1 MDGKQEK
8 PQIFSNV
15 QEASERLD
23 AIIENSFDGIY
34 ITDGRANTI
43 KVNRAYETITGLDRA
58 DMLGKNME
66 ELERGNVISVSGSL
80 MAIRE
85 KRVVTLEQEF
95 KTGKKAVITS
105 SPICD
110 KEGQII
116 MVVTN
121 VRDLTEI
128 YHLREEM
135 GRKKQEEEK
144 LRQKL
149 LHVQGELFGS
159 RMVAQDKNTLDALFW
174 ADKVSG
180 LDATVMLL
188 GETGVGKEE
197 FARYIYQNSRRKDG
211 SFIKVN
217 CGAIPPN
224 LLESELFGYEKGA
237 FTGASKNGKLGL
249 FELADKGTI
258 FLDEIGEL
266 PFDMQVKFLRVLQEQ
281 EVERI
286 GGSRPVKID
295 VRIVAATNRN
305 LEEMVK
311 QKAFR
316 EDLFYRLMVFPI
328 HIPPLRERRKDIEP
342 LARLF
347 LGQLNK
353 KYGFRKEFT
362 FEALELLKEYRWPGN
377 IRELKNLVERAVI
390 ISNEDL
396 IGPESIPVETG
407 ERTLKAKKRKK
418 EKCTSIDLKSEL
430 HRIELQY
437 MEQAYKTFGNVRDAA
452 LSLGMTAPT
461 FVRKR
466 KQYAEENKYQVPNRK
481 AD

>member
-1 MDGKQEK
+1 MGSQQRELK
-8 PQIFSNV
+8 IFSNV
-15 QEASERLD
+15 QEANERLD
-23 AIIENSFDGIY
+23 AIIEHSFDGIY
-34 ITDGRANTI
+34 ITDGKANTI
-43 KVNRAYETITGLDRA
+43 KVNQAYETITGLHRE
-58 DMLGKNME
+58 DMIGKNMQQ
-66 ELERGNVISVSGSL
+66 LEKDHVISVSGSL
-80 MAIRE
+80 TAIRE
-85 KRVVTLEQEF
+85 KRVVTLQQEF

-105 SPICD
+105 SPIY
-110 KEGQII
+110 GQDGKII

-128 YHLREEM
+128 YHLKEEVGRRE
-135 GRKKQEEEK
+135 QEEEK
-144 LRQKL
+144 LLQKL
-149 LHVQGELFGS
+149 QHVQGNLFGN

-197 FARYIYQNSRRKDG
+197 FARYIYQNSKRKDG

-217 CGAIPPN
+217 CGAIPAN

-237 FTGASKNGKLGL
+237 FTGASKNGKIGL

-266 PFDMQVKFLRVLQEQ
+266 PLDMQVKFLRVVQEQ

-286 GGSRPVKID
+286 GGNRPVKID

-311 QKAFR
+311 QKSFR

-328 HIPPLRERRKDIEP
+328 HIPPLRERKKDIEP
-342 LARLF
+342 LAQLF
-347 LGQLNK
+347 LSKLNK
-353 KYGFRKEFT
+353 KYGFSKVFS
-362 FEALELLKEYRWPGN
+362 FEALELLKEYQWPGN

-390 ISNEDL
+390 ISSENL
-396 IGPESIPVETG
+396 IGPESIPVDIG
-407 ERTLKAKKRKK
+407 ERRLQIKGPEK
-418 EKCTSIDLKSEL
+418 EKDSCIDLKSEL

-437 MEQAYKTFGNVRDAA
+437 MERAYKTYGNVRDAA
-452 LSLGMTAPT
+452 ASLGMTPPT

-466 KQYAEENKYQVPNRK
+466 KQYAEEL
-481 AD
+481 

>member
-1 MDGKQEK
+1 MDGKQEEL
-8 PQIFSNV
+8 QIFSNV
-15 QEASERLD
+15 QEANERLD
-23 AIIENSFDGIY
+23 AIIEHSFDGIY
-34 ITDGRANTI
+34 ITDGRAKTI
-43 KVNRAYETITGLDRA
+43 KINKAYETITGLKREDVIGR
-58 DMLGKNME
+58 NME
-66 ELERGNVISVSGSL
+66 GLENENVISVSGSL

-105 SPICD
+105 SPIYD
-110 KEGQII
+110 KEGRII

-135 GRKKQEEEK
+135 GRKEQEEEK
-144 LRQKL
+144 LLQKL
-149 LHVQGELFGS
+149 QHAQGDLFGS
-159 RMVAQDKNTLDALFW
+159 QMVAQDKNTLEALFW

-197 FARYIYQNSRRKDG
+197 FARYIFQNSRRRSG

-217 CGAIPPN
+217 CGAIPAN

-237 FTGASKNGKLGL
+237 FTGASKNGKIGL

-266 PFDMQVKFLRVLQEQ
+266 PLDMQVKFLRVVQEQ

-286 GGSRPVKID
+286 GGSKPIKID

-311 QKAFR
+311 QKSFR

-342 LARLF
+342 LAQLF

-362 FEALELLKEYRWPGN
+362 FEALELLKEYQWPGN

-390 ISNEDL
+390 ISSEDL

-407 ERTLKAKKRKK
+407 DSSPKAKRQKQKK
-418 EKCTSIDLKSEL
+418 DTYIDLKSEL

-466 KQYAEENKYQVPNRK
+466 KQYKEEEI
-481 AD
+481 

>member
-8 PQIFSNV
+8 PQIFSNI

-149 LHVQGELFGS
+149 RHVQGEFFGS
-159 RMVAQDKNTLDALFW
+159 CMVAQDKNTLDALFW

-224 LLESELFGYEKGA
+224 LLESELFGY
-237 FTGASKNGKLGL
+237 
-249 FELADKGTI
+249 
-258 FLDEIGEL
+258 
-266 PFDMQVKFLRVLQEQ
+266 
-281 EVERI
+281 
-286 GGSRPVKID
+286 
-295 VRIVAATNRN
+295 
-305 LEEMVK
+305 
-311 QKAFR
+311 
-316 EDLFYRLMVFPI
+316 
-328 HIPPLRERRKDIEP
+328 
-342 LARLF
+342 
-347 LGQLNK
+347 
-353 KYGFRKEFT
+353 
-362 FEALELLKEYRWPGN
+362 
-377 IRELKNLVERAVI
+377 
-390 ISNEDL
+390 
-396 IGPESIPVETG
+396 
-407 ERTLKAKKRKK
+407 
-418 EKCTSIDLKSEL
+418 
-430 HRIELQY
+430 
-437 MEQAYKTFGNVRDAA
+437 
-452 LSLGMTAPT
+452 
-461 FVRKR
+461 
-466 KQYAEENKYQVPNRK
+466 
-481 AD
+481 

>member
-1 MDGKQEK
+1 MDGKQEEL
-8 PQIFSNV
+8 QIFSNV
-15 QEASERLD
+15 QEANERLD
-23 AIIENSFDGIY
+23 AIIEHSFDGIY
-34 ITDGRANTI
+34 ITDGRAKTI
-43 KVNRAYETITGLDRA
+43 KINKAYETITGLKREDVIGR
-58 DMLGKNME
+58 NME
-66 ELERGNVISVSGSL
+66 ELENENVISVSGSL

-105 SPICD
+105 SPIYD
-110 KEGQII
+110 REGRII

-135 GRKKQEEEK
+135 GRKEQEEEK
-144 LRQKL
+144 LLQKL
-149 LHVQGELFGS
+149 QHAQGDLFGS
-159 RMVAQDKNTLDALFW
+159 QMVAQDKNTLEALFW

-197 FARYIYQNSRRKDG
+197 FARYIFQNSRRRSG

-217 CGAIPPN
+217 CGAIPAN

-237 FTGASKNGKLGL
+237 FTGASKNGKIGL

-266 PFDMQVKFLRVLQEQ
+266 PLDMQVKFLRVVQEQ

-286 GGSRPVKID
+286 GGSKPIKID

-311 QKAFR
+311 QKSFR

-328 HIPPLRERRKDIEP
+328 HIPPLKERRKDIEP
-342 LARLF
+342 LAQLF

-362 FEALELLKEYRWPGN
+362 FEALELLKEYQWPGN

-390 ISNEDL
+390 ISSEDL

-407 ERTLKAKKRKK
+407 DSSLKAKRQKQNKD
-418 EKCTSIDLKSEL
+418 TYIDLKSEL

-466 KQYAEENKYQVPNRK
+466 KQYKEKEI
-481 AD
+481 

>member
-1 MDGKQEK
+1 MDRQQKELK
-8 PQIFSNV
+8 IFSNV
-15 QEASERLD
+15 REANERLD
-23 AIIENSFDGIY
+23 AIIEHSFDGIY
-34 ITDGRANTI
+34 ITDGEANTI
-43 KVNRAYETITGLDRA
+43 KVNQAYETITGLKRK
-58 DMLGKNME
+58 DMIGKNMR
-66 ELERGNVISVSGSL
+66 ELETEHVISFSGSL
-80 MAIRE
+80 TAIRE
-85 KRVVTLEQEF
+85 NRVVTLQQEF

-105 SPICD
+105 TPIYNE
-110 KEGQII
+110 EGQII

-128 YHLREEM
+128 YHLKEEVGRRE
-135 GRKKQEEEK
+135 QEEEK
-144 LRQKL
+144 LLRKL
-149 LHVQGELFGS
+149 LHAQGNLFKGQ
-159 RMVAQDKNTLDALFW
+159 MVAEDTNTLDALSW

-197 FARYIYQNSRRKDG
+197 FARYIYQNSKRKDL

-217 CGAIPPN
+217 CGAIPAN

-237 FTGASKNGKLGL
+237 FTGANKNGKIGL

-266 PFDMQVKFLRVLQEQ
+266 PLDMQVKFLRVVQEQ

-286 GGSRPVKID
+286 GGTKPIKID
-295 VRIVAATNRN
+295 VRIIAATNRN
-305 LEEMVK
+305 LEEMMR
-311 QKAFR
+311 QKTFR

-342 LARLF
+342 LAQLF
-347 LGQLNK
+347 LRKLNK
-353 KYGFRKEFT
+353 KYGFQKSFS
-362 FEALELLKEYRWPGN
+362 FEALELMKEYRWPGN

-396 IGPESIPVETG
+396 IGPESIPVDVG
-407 ERTLKAKKRKK
+407 DRRRHKKD
-418 EKCTSIDLKSEL
+418 EGPYINLKSEL
-430 HRIELQY
+430 HRIELGY
-437 MEQAYKTFGNVRDAA
+437 MEQAYKTYGNVRESAKS
-452 LSLGMTAPT
+452 LSMTPAT

-466 KQYAEENKYQVPNRK
+466 KQYTEEL
-481 AD
+481 

>member
-1 MDGKQEK
+1 MSSHQREFK
-8 PQIFSNV
+8 IFSNI

-23 AIIENSFDGIY
+23 AIIEHSFDGIY
-34 ITDGRANTI
+34 ITDGNANTI
-43 KVNRAYETITGLDRA
+43 MVNQAYETITGLHRE
-58 DMLGKNME
+58 DMIGKNMQD
-66 ELERGNVISVSGSL
+66 LVADHVISASGSL
-80 MAIRE
+80 TAIRE
-85 KRVVTLEQEF
+85 NRVVTLQQEF

-105 SPICD
+105 SPIYG
-110 KEGQII
+110 ENGRII
-116 MVVTN
+116 MIVTN

-128 YHLREEM
+128 YHLKEEVGRRE
-135 GRKKQEEEK
+135 QEEEK
-144 LRQKL
+144 LLQKL
-149 LHVQGELFGS
+149 KHVQQERFGS
-159 RMVAQDKNTLDALFW
+159 QMVAQDKNTLDALFW

-197 FARYIYQNSRRKDG
+197 FARYIFQNSKRKDG

-217 CGAIPPN
+217 CGAIPAN

-266 PFDMQVKFLRVLQEQ
+266 PLDMQVKFLRVVQEQ

-295 VRIVAATNRN
+295 VRIIAATNRD

-311 QKAFR
+311 QKTFR

-328 HIPPLRERRKDIEP
+328 HIPPLRERSNDIEP
-342 LARLF
+342 LVQLF
-347 LGQLNK
+347 VKKLNK
-353 KYGFRKEFT
+353 KYGFHKAFT
-362 FEALELLKEYRWPGN
+362 FGALELLREYQWPGN

-390 ISNEDL
+390 ISSDDL
-396 IGPESIPVETG
+396 IGPESIPINTK
-407 ERTLKAKKRKK
+407 ERREAREDKNTAKGRD
-418 EKCTSIDLKSEL
+418 IDLKSEL
-430 HRIELQY
+430 KRIELRY
-437 MEQAYKTFGNVRDAA
+437 MNHAYETYGNVRDAA
-452 LSLGMTAPT
+452 ASLGMAPST

-466 KQYAEENKYQVPNRK
+466 KQFMEEV
-481 AD
+481 

>member
-1 MDGKQEK
+1 MVFAIYKYQEVIVMLREIEKVLEEDVRPYLLEHEGNVRISEYKEGILKVRLTGQCSGCPSAALTTEELIAEAVKKKIPEVKDVVLVNEVSDDLIEMAKKLMSHSGKQGV
-8 PQIFSNV
+8 SW
-15 QEASERLD
+15 SERLD

-149 LHVQGELFGS
+149 RHVQGEFFGS
-159 RMVAQDKNTLDALFW
+159 CMVAQDKNTLDALFW

-197 FARYIYQNSRRKDG
+197 FARYI
-211 SFIKVN
+211 
-217 CGAIPPN
+217 
-224 LLESELFGYEKGA
+224 
-237 FTGASKNGKLGL
+237 
-249 FELADKGTI
+249 
-258 FLDEIGEL
+258 
-266 PFDMQVKFLRVLQEQ
+266 
-281 EVERI
+281 
-286 GGSRPVKID
+286 
-295 VRIVAATNRN
+295 
-305 LEEMVK
+305 
-311 QKAFR
+311 
-316 EDLFYRLMVFPI
+316 
-328 HIPPLRERRKDIEP
+328 
-342 LARLF
+342 
-347 LGQLNK
+347 
-353 KYGFRKEFT
+353 
-362 FEALELLKEYRWPGN
+362 
-377 IRELKNLVERAVI
+377 
-390 ISNEDL
+390 
-396 IGPESIPVETG
+396 
-407 ERTLKAKKRKK
+407 
-418 EKCTSIDLKSEL
+418 
-430 HRIELQY
+430 
-437 MEQAYKTFGNVRDAA
+437 
-452 LSLGMTAPT
+452 
-461 FVRKR
+461 
-466 KQYAEENKYQVPNRK
+466 
-481 AD
+481 

>member
-1 MDGKQEK
+1 MDGKQEEL
-8 PQIFSNV
+8 QIFSNV
-15 QEASERLD
+15 QEANERLD
-23 AIIENSFDGIY
+23 AIIEHSFDGIY
-34 ITDGRANTI
+34 ITDGRAKTI
-43 KVNRAYETITGLDRA
+43 KINKAYETITGLKREDVIGR
-58 DMLGKNME
+58 NME
-66 ELERGNVISVSGSL
+66 ELENENVISVSGSL

-105 SPICD
+105 SPIYD
-110 KEGQII
+110 KEGRII

-135 GRKKQEEEK
+135 GRKEQEEEK
-144 LRQKL
+144 LLQKL
-149 LHVQGELFGS
+149 QHAQGDLFGS
-159 RMVAQDKNTLDALFW
+159 QMVAQDKNTLEALFW

-197 FARYIYQNSRRKDG
+197 FARYIFQNSRRRSG

-217 CGAIPPN
+217 CGAIPAN

-237 FTGASKNGKLGL
+237 FTGASKNGKIGL

-266 PFDMQVKFLRVLQEQ
+266 PLDMQVKFLRVVQEQ

-286 GGSRPVKID
+286 GGSKPIKIN

-311 QKAFR
+311 QKSFR

-342 LARLF
+342 LAQLF

-362 FEALELLKEYRWPGN
+362 FEALELLKEYQWPGN

-390 ISNEDL
+390 ISSEDL

-407 ERTLKAKKRKK
+407 DSSLKAKRQKQKK
-418 EKCTSIDLKSEL
+418 DTYIDLKSEL

-466 KQYAEENKYQVPNRK
+466 KQYKEEEI
-481 AD
+481 

>member
-1 MDGKQEK
+1 MNKQQKEPK
-8 PQIFSNV
+8 IFSNV
-15 QEASERLD
+15 REANERLD
-23 AIIENSFDGIY
+23 AIIEHSFDGIY
-34 ITDGRANTI
+34 ITDGEANTI
-43 KVNRAYETITGLDRA
+43 KVNQAYETITGLKRK
-58 DMLGKNME
+58 DMIGKNMR
-66 ELERGNVISVSGSL
+66 ELESEHVISFSGSL
-80 MAIRE
+80 TAIRE
-85 KRVVTLEQEF
+85 NRVVTLQQEF

-105 SPICD
+105 TPIYNE
-110 KEGQII
+110 EGQII

-128 YHLREEM
+128 YHLKEEVGRRE
-135 GRKKQEEEK
+135 QEEEK
-144 LRQKL
+144 LLRRL
-149 LHVQGELFGS
+149 LHAQGNLFKGQ
-159 RMVAQDKNTLDALFW
+159 MVAEDANTLDALSW

-197 FARYIYQNSRRKDG
+197 FARYIYQNSKRKDL

-217 CGAIPPN
+217 CGAIPAN

-237 FTGASKNGKLGL
+237 FTGANKNGKIGL

-266 PFDMQVKFLRVLQEQ
+266 PLDMQVKFLRVVQEQ

-286 GGSRPVKID
+286 GGTKPVKID
-295 VRIVAATNRN
+295 VRIIAATNRD
-305 LEEMVK
+305 LEEMMR
-311 QKAFR
+311 QKTFR

-342 LARLF
+342 LAQLF
-347 LGQLNK
+347 LEKLNK
-353 KYGFRKEFT
+353 KYGFQKLFS
-362 FEALELLKEYRWPGN
+362 FEALELMKEYRWPGN

-396 IGPESIPVETG
+396 IGPESIPVDVGDKRRHKMDEG
-407 ERTLKAKKRKK
+407 PYLNLK
-418 EKCTSIDLKSEL
+418 LEL
-430 HRIELQY
+430 HRIELGY
-437 MEQAYKTFGNVRDAA
+437 MEQAYKTYGNVREAA
-452 LSLGMTAPT
+452 KSLGMTPAT

-466 KQYAEENKYQVPNRK
+466 KQYSEEL
-481 AD
+481 

>member
-1 MDGKQEK
+1 MGGKQEEL
-8 PQIFSNV
+8 QIFSNV
-15 QEASERLD
+15 QEANERLD
-23 AIIENSFDGIY
+23 AIIEHSFDGIY

-43 KVNRAYETITGLDRA
+43 KVNRAYETITGLNRD
-58 DMLGKNME
+58 DMIGKNME
-66 ELERGNVISVSGSL
+66 ELEHENVISASGSL

-95 KTGKKAVITS
+95 QTGKKAVITS
-105 SPICD
+105 SPIYD
-110 KEGQII
+110 AQGQII

-121 VRDLTEI
+121 VRDLTDI
-128 YHLREEM
+128 YHLKEEM
-135 GRKKQEEEK
+135 GRKVQEEEK
-144 LRQKL
+144 LLQKL
-149 LHVQGELFGS
+149 RHAQGNLFGN

-197 FARYIYQNSRRKDG
+197 FARYIYQNSKRKEG

-217 CGAIPPN
+217 CGAIPAN

-237 FTGASKNGKLGL
+237 FTGANKNGKIGL

-266 PFDMQVKFLRVLQEQ
+266 PLDMQVKFLRVVQEQ

-286 GGSRPVKID
+286 GGRKPVKID
-295 VRIVAATNRN
+295 VRIVAATNRK

-311 QKAFR
+311 QKTFR

-328 HIPPLRERRKDIEP
+328 HIPPLRERREDIEP
-342 LARLF
+342 LAQLF

-353 KYGFRKEFT
+353 KYGFKKEFT
-362 FEALELLKEYRWPGN
+362 FEALELLKEYQWPGN

-390 ISNEDL
+390 ISSDDL
-396 IGPESIPVETG
+396 IGPESIPVNTG
-407 ERTLKAKKRKK
+407 ERTFKPKGQKKD
-418 EKCTSIDLKSEL
+418 TYINLKSEL

-437 MEQAYKTFGNVRDAA
+437 MEQAYKTYGNVRDAA
-452 LSLGMTAPT
+452 ASLGMTPPT

-466 KQYAEENKYQVPNRK
+466 KQSVEER
-481 AD
+481 

>member
-1 MDGKQEK
+1 MDGKQEEL
-8 PQIFSNV
+8 QIFSNV
-15 QEASERLD
+15 QEANERLD
-23 AIIENSFDGIY
+23 AIIEHSFDGIY
-34 ITDGRANTI
+34 ITDGRAKTI
-43 KVNRAYETITGLDRA
+43 KINKAYETITGLKREDVIGR
-58 DMLGKNME
+58 NME
-66 ELERGNVISVSGSL
+66 ELENENVISVSGSL

-105 SPICD
+105 SPIYD
-110 KEGQII
+110 KEGRII

-135 GRKKQEEEK
+135 GRKEQEEEK
-144 LRQKL
+144 LLQKL
-149 LHVQGELFGS
+149 QHAQGDLFGS
-159 RMVAQDKNTLDALFW
+159 QMVAQDKNTLEALFW

-197 FARYIYQNSRRKDG
+197 FARYIFQNSRRRSG

-217 CGAIPPN
+217 CGAIPAN

-237 FTGASKNGKLGL
+237 FTGASKNGKIGL

-266 PFDMQVKFLRVLQEQ
+266 PLDMQVKFLRVVQEQ

-286 GGSRPVKID
+286 GGSKPIKID

-311 QKAFR
+311 QKSFR

-342 LARLF
+342 LAQLF

-362 FEALELLKEYRWPGN
+362 FEALELLKEYQWPGN

-390 ISNEDL
+390 ISSEDL

-407 ERTLKAKKRKK
+407 DSSPKAKRQKQKK
-418 EKCTSIDLKSEL
+418 DTYIDLKSEL

-466 KQYAEENKYQVPNRK
+466 KQYKKKEI
-481 AD
+481 

>member
-1 MDGKQEK
+1 MDGKQEEL
-8 PQIFSNV
+8 QIFSNV
-15 QEASERLD
+15 QEANERLD
-23 AIIENSFDGIY
+23 AIIEHSFDGIY
-34 ITDGRANTI
+34 ITDGRAKTI
-43 KVNRAYETITGLDRA
+43 KINKAYETITGLKREDVIGR
-58 DMLGKNME
+58 NME
-66 ELERGNVISVSGSL
+66 ELENENVISVSGSL

-105 SPICD
+105 SPIYD
-110 KEGQII
+110 KEGRII

-135 GRKKQEEEK
+135 GRKEQEEEK
-144 LRQKL
+144 LLQKL
-149 LHVQGELFGS
+149 QHAQGDLFGS
-159 RMVAQDKNTLDALFW
+159 QMVAQDKNTLEALFW

-197 FARYIYQNSRRKDG
+197 FARYIFQNSRRRSG

-217 CGAIPPN
+217 CGAIPAN

-237 FTGASKNGKLGL
+237 FTGASKNGKIGL

-266 PFDMQVKFLRVLQEQ
+266 PLDMQVKFLRVVQEQ

-286 GGSRPVKID
+286 GGSKPIKIN

-311 QKAFR
+311 QKSFR

-342 LARLF
+342 LAQLF

-362 FEALELLKEYRWPGN
+362 FEALELLKEYQWPGN

-390 ISNEDL
+390 ISSEDL

-407 ERTLKAKKRKK
+407 DSSPKAKRQKQKK
-418 EKCTSIDLKSEL
+418 DTYIDLKSEL

-466 KQYAEENKYQVPNRK
+466 KQYKEEEI
-481 AD
+481 

>member
-1 MDGKQEK
+1 MDGKQEEL
-8 PQIFSNV
+8 QIFSNV
-15 QEASERLD
+15 QEANERLD
-23 AIIENSFDGIY
+23 AIIEHSFDGIY
-34 ITDGRANTI
+34 ITDGRAKTI
-43 KVNRAYETITGLDRA
+43 KINKAYETITGLKREDVIGR
-58 DMLGKNME
+58 NME
-66 ELERGNVISVSGSL
+66 ELENENVISVSGSL

-105 SPICD
+105 SPIYD
-110 KEGQII
+110 KEGRII

-135 GRKKQEEEK
+135 GRKEQEEEK
-144 LRQKL
+144 LLQKL
-149 LHVQGELFGS
+149 QHAQGDLFGS
-159 RMVAQDKNTLDALFW
+159 QMVAQDKNTLEALFW

-197 FARYIYQNSRRKDG
+197 FARYIFQNSRRRSG

-217 CGAIPPN
+217 CGAIPAN

-237 FTGASKNGKLGL
+237 FTGASKNGKIGL

-266 PFDMQVKFLRVLQEQ
+266 PLDMQVKFLRVVQEQ

-286 GGSRPVKID
+286 GGSKPIKID

-311 QKAFR
+311 QKSFR

-342 LARLF
+342 LAQLF

-362 FEALELLKEYRWPGN
+362 FEALELLKEYQWPGN

-390 ISNEDL
+390 ISSEDL

-407 ERTLKAKKRKK
+407 DSSPKAKRQKQKK
-418 EKCTSIDLKSEL
+418 DTYIDLKSEL

-466 KQYAEENKYQVPNRK
+466 KQYKEEEI
-481 AD
+481 

>member
-1 MDGKQEK
+1 MDGKQEEL
-8 PQIFSNV
+8 QIFSNV
-15 QEASERLD
+15 QEANERLD
-23 AIIENSFDGIY
+23 AIIEHSFDGIY
-34 ITDGRANTI
+34 ITDGRAKTI
-43 KVNRAYETITGLDRA
+43 KINKAYETITGLKREDVIGR
-58 DMLGKNME
+58 NME
-66 ELERGNVISVSGSL
+66 ELENENVISVSGSL

-105 SPICD
+105 SPIYD
-110 KEGQII
+110 KEGRII

-135 GRKKQEEEK
+135 GRKEQEEEK
-144 LRQKL
+144 LLQKL
-149 LHVQGELFGS
+149 QHAQGDLFGS
-159 RMVAQDKNTLDALFW
+159 QMVAQDKNTLEALFW

-197 FARYIYQNSRRKDG
+197 FARYIFQNSRRRSG

-217 CGAIPPN
+217 CGAIPAN

-237 FTGASKNGKLGL
+237 FTGASKNGKIGL

-266 PFDMQVKFLRVLQEQ
+266 PLDMQVKFLRVVQEQ

-286 GGSRPVKID
+286 GGSKPIKID

-311 QKAFR
+311 QKSFR

-342 LARLF
+342 LAQLF

-362 FEALELLKEYRWPGN
+362 FEALELLKEYQWPGN

-390 ISNEDL
+390 ISSEDL

-407 ERTLKAKKRKK
+407 DSSPKAKRQKQKK
-418 EKCTSIDLKSEL
+418 DTYIDLKSEL

-437 MEQAYKTFGNVRDAA
+437 MEQAYKIFGNVRDAA

-466 KQYAEENKYQVPNRK
+466 KQYKEEEI
-481 AD
+481 